1 MSAANVASS
10 GVIST
15 LDGRA
20 PSDIVI
26 TSRDVGDPERLA
38 RMMQEHARK
47 LAVIERR
54 WSPKRLDFVDYAV
67 SGSSDIRLDH
77 GFGGRVRWWI
87 GQWRATS
94 TAANFIPLLMES
106 ASTNDNTLVLS
117 NLDIAGVGRFAGTVT
132 IRVEAAG

>member
-1 MSAANVASS
+1 VSAANVTSS

-26 TSRDVGDPERLA
+26 TAKDVADPERLA
-38 RMMQEHARK
+38 RMVQEQARK
-47 LAVIERR
+47 LAILERR
-54 WSPKRLDFVDYAV
+54 WNPKRLDFVDYAV
-67 SGSSDIRLDH
+67 SGATDIRLDH

-94 TAANFIPLLMES
+94 TAANYIPLLMES
-106 ASTNDNTLVLS
+106 ASTNDTTLVLS
-117 NLDIAGVGRFAGTVT
+117 NLDITGIGRFAGTVT